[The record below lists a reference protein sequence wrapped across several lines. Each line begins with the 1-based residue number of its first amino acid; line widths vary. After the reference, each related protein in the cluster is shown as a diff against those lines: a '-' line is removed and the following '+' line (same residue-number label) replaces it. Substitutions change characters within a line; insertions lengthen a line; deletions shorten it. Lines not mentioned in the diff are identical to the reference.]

1 MISVSSLSKVIAL
14 AVVSST
20 LVVTGC
26 ASKKP
31 VSNIVVSPIGG
42 SAYGA
47 TGGYTGGAL
56 VDNSSAVQSAAQ
68 NLNAVVHFAYDSDKI
83 TGNAINILDQHVAF
97 LTQNATA
104 RVQIAGHTDER
115 GSREYNMSL
124 GERRAAAVRNYLASK
139 GVNTANVEI
148 LSFGEEQPVATGSN
162 EAAWSQ
168 NRRAELSY

>member
-1 MISVSSLSKVIAL
+1 MISFSSFGKAIAL
-14 AVVSST
+14 ALVSSS
-20 LVVTGC
+20 LVMAGC
-26 ASKKP
+26 ATKP
-31 VSNIVVSPIGG
+31 KSTITVSPIGG
-42 SAYGA
+42 SAYGG
-47 TGGYTGGAL
+47 TGGYAGGPL
-56 VDNSSAVQSAAQ
+56 VANSGAITSAAQ
-68 NLNAVVHFAYDSDKI
+68 NLNAVVHFDYDSDVI
-83 TGNAINILDQHVAF
+83 TSAAASILDQHVAF

>member
-1 MISVSSLSKVIAL
+1 MLTSKISKAL
-14 AVVSST
+14 VLALTAST

-26 ASKKP
+26 ASQKP
-31 VSNIVVSPIGG
+31 KSQVVVAPLGG
-42 SAYGA
+42 HGA
-47 TGGYTGGAL
+47 NTGYTGGAL
-56 VDNSSAVQSAAQ
+56 VNNSADIQNAARNMQ
-68 NLNAVVHFAYDSDKI
+68 GVVHFDFDSD
-83 TGNAINILDQHVAF
+83 AIRPDAAAILDQQAQF
-97 LTQNATA
+97 LNANQGA

-124 GERRAAAVRNYLASK
+124 GERRAAAVRGYLASK

-162 EAAWSQ
+162 EAAWAQ